1 MKKIYLPIGALLLS
15 ASLWAQEPQGRTAST
30 IVADVLAQM
39 PAQKQAE
46 YNKLLQSLSTT
57 GEDGVAMLVKMINEP
72 GKGSNSQVEYALSG
86 LTHYVM
92 ATGNESARLTTAT
105 AYGKVLEQ
113 VSNREIKAF
122 IIRQLQLVGKDES
135 VSVLAKYLTQ
145 ENLAG
150 PAARAL
156 VSFNSA
162 KADNALT
169 AALQSAKNNVSI
181 QKDIIQAIAE
191 ADATGVEQALLDLLA
206 TQDQNLSGSS

>member
-86 LTHYVM
+86 LTLCD
-92 ATGNESARLTTAT
+92 GN
-105 AYGKVLEQ
+105 G
-113 VSNREIKAF
+113 
-122 IIRQLQLVGKDES
+122 
-135 VSVLAKYLTQ
+135 
-145 ENLAG
+145 
-150 PAARAL
+150 
-156 VSFNSA
+156 
-162 KADNALT
+162 
-169 AALQSAKNNVSI
+169 
-181 QKDIIQAIAE
+181 
-191 ADATGVEQALLDLLA
+191 
-206 TQDQNLSGSS
+206 